1 MAPTGT
7 ADSEIFK
14 PLSLPGRPHSVAER
28 PRRPRPPGHG
38 AAAASPTGSPTGSQ
52 AEAAGSESR
61 VRVRLRRCD
70 YPQPLSVALGLHRD
84 RGPSPSESGL
94 NRDLKFDWAV
104 TIQRTQIQAAESDLL
119 PLAAPGRAS
128 LSSQ

>member
-1 MAPTGT
+1 MTLPRAGARRGSDWDGGLGDIQAAVT
-7 ADSEIFK
+7 AGSA
-14 PLSLPGRPHSVAER
+14 PLSGRAATAAPAPGSRCRGCQS
-28 PRRPRPPGHG
+28 
-38 AAAASPTGSPTGSQ
+38 
-52 AEAAGSESR
+52 EAAGSESR

-70 YPQPLSVALGLHRD
+70 YPQPLSVAALGLHRD

-104 TIQRTQIQAAESDLL
+104 TIQRTQIQAESDLL